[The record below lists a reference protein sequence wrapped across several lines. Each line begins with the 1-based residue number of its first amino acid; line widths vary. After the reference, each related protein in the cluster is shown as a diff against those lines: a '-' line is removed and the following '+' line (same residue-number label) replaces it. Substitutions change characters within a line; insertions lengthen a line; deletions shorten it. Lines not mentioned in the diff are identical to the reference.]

1 MNLHQL
7 RAFDAVSR
15 EGSFTRAAKR
25 LSISQPAVTGHVKA
39 LEERYDLVLFRRTA
53 RTAELTPQGEALAAL
68 TRPLFGLVEQAEDL
82 LLANRA
88 LVTGRLE
95 VAADSPHVVMPLLA
109 RLRARHPGITVG
121 LSLGNAAETYDAL
134 LTERASVGV
143 VTEAEPRDEL
153 HLEELAVSQVCAV
166 VSCDHAFSSDTP
178 IDLADLDGRA
188 MVLREPTSV
197 TRRTFDRA
205 CRARRIEPEILME
218 LDSREAVI
226 EAVAAGIGIGIVS
239 SLECGEDG
247 RVRAVPISG
256 ADLSNRHSVVCLA
269 RRRSLRL
276 IRAVL
281 DLAGQGR
288 HGEVSDD

>member
-1 MNLHQL
+1 MNLFQL

-39 LEERYDLVLFRRTA
+39 LEERYDLILFRRTA
-53 RTAELTPQGEALAAL
+53 RSAELTPQGEALAAL

-88 LVTGRLE
+88 LVTGRIE

-121 LSLGNAAETYDAL
+121 LSLGNAAETYEAL
-134 LTERASVGV
+134 LAERASIGV
-143 VTEAEPRDEL
+143 VTEAARRDEL
-153 HLEELAVSQVCAV
+153 HMEELAVSHVCAV
-166 VSCDHAFSSDTP
+166 LPRDHALATGAP
-178 IDLADLDGRA
+178 IDLAALDRQS

-205 CRARRIEPEILME
+205 CRARGIEPAVLME

-226 EAVAAGIGIGIVS
+226 EAAAAGIGIGIVS

-247 RVRAVPISG
+247 RIRAVPITG
-256 ADLSNRHSVVCLA
+256 ADLSNRHAIVCLA

-281 DLAGQGR
+281 DLAVEGQPI
-288 HGEVSDD
+288 GERP

>member
-1 MNLHQL
+1 VNLFQL

-53 RTAELTPQGEALAAL
+53 RSAELTPQGAALAAL

-88 LVTGRLE
+88 LVAGRIE

-121 LSLGNAAETYDAL
+121 LSLGNAAETYEAL
-134 LTERASVGV
+134 LAERASIGV

-153 HLEELAVSQVCAV
+153 HLEDLAVSQVCAV
-166 VSCDHAFSSDTP
+166 LPRDHALGARAEIALD
-178 IDLADLDGRA
+178 ALDGQP

-205 CRARRIEPEILME
+205 CRARGIAPALLME

-239 SLECGEDG
+239 SLECGADG
-247 RVRAVPISG
+247 RVRALPITG
-256 ADLSNRHSVVCLA
+256 ADLSNRHAIVCLA

-281 DLAGQGR
+281 DLAAAGR
-288 HGEVSDD
+288 PEGDCP

>member
-1 MNLHQL
+1 MNLFQL

-53 RTAELTPQGEALAAL
+53 RSAELTPQGEALAAL

-88 LVTGRLE
+88 LVTGRIE
-95 VAADSPHVVMPLLA
+95 IAADSPHVVMPLLA

-121 LSLGNAAETYDAL
+121 LSLGNAAETYEAL
-134 LTERASVGV
+134 LTERASIGV
-143 VTEAEPRDEL
+143 VTEAEPREEL
-153 HLEELAVSQVCAV
+153 HLEALAVSEVRAV
-166 VSCDHAFSSDTP
+166 LARSHPLAGRAAL
-178 IDLADLDGRA
+178 DLAELDGQA

-205 CRARRIEPEILME
+205 CRARGVEPLVLME

-226 EAVAAGIGIGIVS
+226 EAAAAGIGIGIVS

-247 RVRAVPISG
+247 RIHAIPIAG
-256 ADLSNRHSVVCLA
+256 ADLSNRHAIACLA

-281 DLAGQGR
+281 DLAAETQPEGAR
-288 HGEVSDD
+288 P

>member
-1 MNLHQL
+1 MNLFQL

-53 RTAELTPQGEALAAL
+53 RSAELTPQGEALAAL

-88 LVTGRLE
+88 LLAGRIE

-121 LSLGNAAETYDAL
+121 LSLGNAAETCEAL
-134 LTERASVGV
+134 LAERASIGV
-143 VTEAEPRDEL
+143 VTEAEPREEL
-153 HLEELAVSQVCAV
+153 HLEDLAVSHVWAV
-166 VSCDHAFSSDTP
+166 LPRGHALATGAP
-178 IDLADLDGRA
+178 IDLAGLDGQP
-188 MVLREPTSV
+188 MVLREPSSV
-197 TRRTFDRA
+197 TRRTFDAA
-205 CRARRIEPEILME
+205 CRARGVAPAVLME

-247 RVRAVPISG
+247 RIRAVPITG
-256 ADLSNRHSVVCLA
+256 ADLSNRHAIVCLA

-281 DLAGQGR
+281 DLAAEGR
-288 HGEVSDD
+288 PGGDGR